1 MQTERFPYEL
11 LVRWDRSG
19 RLAGAHAQF
28 RYVTSGPDG
37 AVIAEA
43 LGGAEPL
50 GLAGNV
56 GFPLADVLSQA
67 QAAAL
72 SALETVTAE
81 RDALAAR
88 LSSMMP
94 SGEVGNTG

>member
-19 RLAGAHAQF
+19 HLSGAHAQF
-28 RYVTSGPDG
+28 RYVTTGPDG
-37 AVIAEA
+37 TVVAET
-43 LGGAEPL
+43 LGGAEPIAV
-50 GLAGNV
+50 AGNN
-56 GFPLADVLSQA
+56 GFPIAEILSQA

-72 SALETVTAE
+72 SALEAMAAE

-88 LSSMMP
+88 LASKP
-94 SGEVGNTG
+94 VA